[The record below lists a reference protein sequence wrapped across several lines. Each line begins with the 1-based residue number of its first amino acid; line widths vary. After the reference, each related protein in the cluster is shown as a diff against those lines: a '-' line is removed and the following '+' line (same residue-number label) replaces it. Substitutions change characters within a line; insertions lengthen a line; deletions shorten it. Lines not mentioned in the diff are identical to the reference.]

1 MAFSDVL
8 LAFDESIRASDTFV
22 NSTID
27 NRTRGSCPSFSL
39 EKPSLMRYSWGR
51 RPVLSRVGFLGV
63 QGAKPPYRGLGCPQC
78 FSFFLSPPPA
88 ARKTGKRCFAGTP
101 QYCSIKKNGPT

>member
-27 NRTRGSCPSFSL
+27 NRTQGSCPSFSL

-51 RPVLSRVGFLGV
+51 RPVAEGLLSQDPTGTLILSGHLA
-63 QGAKPPYRGLGCPQC
+63 QLTS
-78 FSFFLSPPPA
+78 FSPVFNFS
-88 ARKTGKRCFAGTP
+88 
-101 QYCSIKKNGPT
+101 CSVKIEV